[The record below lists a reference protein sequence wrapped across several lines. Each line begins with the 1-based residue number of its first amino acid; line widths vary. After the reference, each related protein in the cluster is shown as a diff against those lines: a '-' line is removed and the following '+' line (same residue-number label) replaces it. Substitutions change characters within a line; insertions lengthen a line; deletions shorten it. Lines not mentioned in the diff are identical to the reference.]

1 MSQFPPHERIVVVVA
16 EDQLL
21 VRMFTS
27 DFLDE
32 AGYKVFEACHADDAL
47 LLLEERTDVQVLMTD
62 VEMASGSMNG
72 FELARQARERWP
84 RLGIV
89 IVSGRAA
96 PAPGDLPEGAVFIS
110 KPYRP
115 AAVLAAIESMSG

>member
-1 MSQFPPHERIVVVVA
+1 MSQCPPPERIVVVA

-21 VRMFTS
+21 VRMFAS
-27 DFLDE
+27 DFLDD
-32 AGYKVFEACHADDAL
+32 AGYKVFEAAHADDAL
-47 LLLEERTDVQVLMTD
+47 LLLDARPDVQVLMTD
-62 VEMASGSMNG
+62 VEMAGGSMNG
-72 FELARQARERWP
+72 FELAQQARERWP

-89 IVSGRAA
+89 VMSGRAA
-96 PAPGDLPEGAVFIS
+96 PAPGDLPEGAVFIP